1 MALTTTQVNQA
12 FLGLLGRPATGAEA
26 AKFAGQLDAATL
38 AQTLLTDASFKNE
51 LSVETLSFKT
61 VDLLNTDPAAFVES
75 LYTALLGRASD
86 AEGKAFWLSV
96 AGITP
101 NRADVVSQFIAAVQA
116 QEGTADA
123 NAFASIQAEDKA
135 LASAWV
141 ESLYNNLAGRA
152 SDAEGLDFWTNA
164 IVSFTMTPAQVA
176 ASFAAALALQ
186 GNTTEDGQNFA
197 AKLGVADNFTA
208 NFKDFNALI
217 TANEKAEQLKNLVT
231 MMNGVNKDSQVD
243 QYTQEITKITD
254 EYQKIAAVQFTA
266 ADDDNLGIDP
276 ETGESNLKGAA
287 NFTGTYNLTDAAK
300 GTIQSSDSATGTE
313 AYLTDTLTVNVTGY
327 DKTTHD
333 TFNLSELPSTSSVE
347 KLVINNG
354 AASVNGSVAGDFQ
367 YINVNGTGEFN
378 IVANTN
384 NALKDI
390 SLNSTSD
397 KDNIFTTANDLD
409 SIKTGA
415 GNDTLNLGFVSK
427 SLSTG
432 AGKDN
437 VVANIGKDAT
447 ADLGAG
453 DDTFS
458 GTLEQAAKLNAGAGD
473 DTLNVFN
480 VGKNASI
487 NAGTGDDTIK
497 LQYGINHTDGKGN
510 PISTVEI
517 DGGVGKDVIDFTDNV
532 LDKDYTGIKSIKGV
546 ETIKVLD
553 GIKLNASAISGQ
565 KIELD
570 NNGNLILDAKDATSV
585 DLSKLSLADAANVSL
600 QIDNLKSNI
609 TLKKTDANSNSHIAE
624 TITLDKDAKGIKI
637 SNFEVADDVIKIS
650 GVDVSTE
657 KLGTATPVSVARNKI
672 YELTTTDNKQTVT
685 KTNIENGLLGVDLTK
700 VADGDVFYI
709 ARSLLNAS
717 GSSNN
722 TVVYKVYVGKAVNG
736 TSKIAK
742 VDTLTTINTKDID
755 FTKNFVKADDYAEVI
770 APVNGVVTIPSE
782 GTDPISIKTDNLKNG
797 DALTISG
804 DGVETK
810 EVIVPSAKG
819 QNITVTVDAKVK
831 SLTLGDANETIK
843 YTDVN
848 KLPGTIN
855 AGAGNDTIDLS
866 AATPSGA
873 ANLAV
878 NGGVGTDTLVISG
891 ANTINSLTSVE
902 VINIKG
908 TKINADALSEN
919 NASVS
924 GTIALVN
931 TKADASTVTLD
942 VEASGA
948 TSDINLT
955 KYVQGSAEGKSVAL
969 NITNVANNVNLNKT
983 GKITETINL
992 AATASGDKAVKITGL
1007 ATGDIVKGDALDNTI
1022 AGPFVQFAKA
1032 ASGATTLNDKAAYF
1046 IDTTADVS
1054 TAANALKALGD
1065 ITLASGKALVAFN
1078 TDKGTYIYSVSG
1090 GDSIAAGNFTLA
1102 AIVDDKINNKDSIA
1116 SGAITFTVDNTPK
1129 ELKAVDVAFDTLSSG
1144 KLNLADLTAYDTAN
1158 AIIVNK
1164 VSGELTVSGAN
1175 AQINK
1180 VDAFITTASGKV
1192 TKESGV
1198 TSTVDV
1204 YLGGSKTAAG
1214 TETLDFSGKS
1224 AVASSADKVYLNTTG
1239 LLTIKDAT
1247 NFGTELDLSKV
1258 DANITISG
1266 DVTTASGDLTK
1277 LFAGADSGD
1286 KIALTISGGSSG
1298 TFTLTDA
1305 QETVTASSSISGAT
1319 INLGAGDDKIIINSV
1334 AANGLKGATIDG
1346 GAGRDT
1352 LVVGDNISGSGDFTL
1367 NSIEVLQAS
1376 GASAKVDYSQ
1386 IKDQALTLTKTGSG
1400 SLEIVAASGDTT
1412 IDLSKL
1418 NNNAATGE
1426 TKLDALTLSGV
1437 ASGATVKLDA
1447 KDGIAEKITLAS
1459 TAEKVA
1465 ITGIAAKDELGG
1477 AGLNSTASS
1486 FDIASVSSNKISSVT
1501 ANKAYFV
1508 KASEIKMTSIT
1519 DETNLMTAI
1528 SEAAKALSS
1537 NSTAIIAV
1545 NDGNGN
1551 AAIYQ
1556 ITGGSSTSAADE
1568 TLKLIATVDN
1578 NIGDGDTIASGVI
1591 TFA

>member
-96 AGITP
+96 AGATP

-186 GNTTEDGQNFA
+186 GNTTEDGQNYL
-197 AKLGVADNFTA
+197 AKQGVADNFTA

-243 QYTQEITKITD
+243 QYVEEITKVGN
-254 EYQKIAAVQFTA
+254 EYQSIAAVQFTK

-287 NFTGTYNLTDAAK
+287 NFTGTYNLTDPTK

-313 AYLTDTLTVNVTGY
+313 AYLTDTLTINVTGY
-327 DKTTHD
+327 DKTNRAD
-333 TFNLSELPSTSSVE
+333 FNLSDLPSTSSVE

-354 AASVNGSVAGDFQ
+354 AANVSGSVTGDFQ
-367 YINVNGTGEFN
+367 YINVNGTGKFE
-378 IVANTN
+378 ISASTN

-390 SLNSTSD
+390 SLNSAAS
-397 KDNIFTTANDLD
+397 KDGEINTFTTGNALD

-415 GNDTLNLGFVSK
+415 GDDHLTLGTVSK
-427 SLSTG
+427 SINTG

-437 VVANIGKDAT
+437 VTADLGKNAT

-453 DDTFS
+453 DDTFN
-458 GTLEQAAKLNAGAGD
+458 GTLGEGAKLNGGAGN
-473 DTLNVFN
+473 DTLNVLSAE
-480 VGKNASI
+480 KNASI
-487 NAGTGDDTIK
+487 SAGTGDDTIK
-497 LQYGINHTDGKGN
+497 LQFGISGINHTDGKGN

-517 DGGVGKDVIDFTDNV
+517 DGGLGKDIIDFTEPSV
-532 LDKDYTGIKSIKGV
+532 VGASKDFTGIKSIKGV

-553 GIKLNASAISGQ
+553 GIKLKASAISGQ

-570 NNGNLILDAKDATSV
+570 NNGNLILDAKGATSV

-650 GVDVSTE
+650 GADVSAD
-657 KLGTATPVSVARNKI
+657 KLGNSAAKVSVARNKI
-672 YELTTTDNKQTVT
+672 YELTTPDNKQTVT
-685 KTNIENGLLGVDLTK
+685 KANIENGSLGVDLTK

-709 ARSLLNAS
+709 ARSLQNAA
-717 GSSNN
+717 GSTNN

-736 TSKIAK
+736 QNKIAK

-755 FTKNFVKADDYAEVI
+755 FAKNFVKADDYAEVI

-797 DALTISG
+797 DTLTISG
-804 DGVETK
+804 TGVETK

-819 QNITVTVDAKVK
+819 QNITVNVETKVK
-831 SLTLGDANETIK
+831 TLTLGDANETIK
-843 YTDVN
+843 YNAVD
-848 KLPGTIN
+848 KLPETIN

-866 AATPSGA
+866 AVAA
-873 ANLAV
+873 ANLKV
-878 NGGVGTDTLVISG
+878 SGGAGIDTLIISG
-891 ANTINSLTSVE
+891 DNTITSLTSVE
-902 VINIKG
+902 KIELKG
-908 TKINADALSEN
+908 TKINADALSIN
-919 NASVS
+919 NASVDVR
-924 GTIALVN
+924 TIELVN
-931 TKADASTVTLD
+931 GKTAKATLEVD
-942 VEASGA
+942 ASGA

-955 KYVQGSAEGKSVAL
+955 KYFQSGSGDKAVAL

-983 GKITETINL
+983 GNIAETINL
-992 AATASGDKAVKITGL
+992 AADATGVKITGL
-1007 ATGDIVKGDALDNTI
+1007 ATGDIVQGGALDNTI

-1032 ASGATTLNDKAAYF
+1032 ASGATTLNDKAAYY
-1046 IDTTADVS
+1046 INTNADVS
-1054 TAANALKALGD
+1054 TAANALKALGEV
-1065 ITLASGKALVAFN
+1065 TLASSGKALVAFN

-1090 GDSIAAGNFTLA
+1090 AASNLTATNFTLA
-1102 AIVDDKINNKDSIA
+1102 AIVDDKINNKDKIA
-1116 SGAITFTVDNTPK
+1116 GGEITFTVDNTPK
-1129 ELKAVDVAFDTLSSG
+1129 ELKAVDVAFDTLSG
-1144 KLNLADLTAYDTAN
+1144 TLDLADLTAYSDAN
-1158 AIIVNK
+1158 AITVTG
-1164 VSGELTVSGAN
+1164 VSGALSVSGAN
-1175 AQINK
+1175 AQIDK
-1180 VDAFITTASGKV
+1180 VDAFITASGGKV
-1192 TKESGV
+1192 TKDASV

-1214 TETLDFSGKS
+1214 TETLDFSGESS

-1247 NFGTELDLSKV
+1247 NFGTKLDLSKV
-1258 DANITISG
+1258 ENGQVKITDAIATANSSKDVSALYFAQNGVQAGDTI
-1266 DVTTASGDLTK
+1266 
-1277 LFAGADSGD
+1277 
-1286 KIALTISGGSSG
+1286 
-1298 TFTLTDA
+1298 TFT
-1305 QETVTASSSISGAT
+1305 
-1319 INLGAGDDKIIINSV
+1319 
-1334 AANGLKGATIDG
+1334 
-1346 GAGRDT
+1346 
-1352 LVVGDNISGSGDFTL
+1352 
-1367 NSIEVLQAS
+1367 
-1376 GASAKVDYSQ
+1376 
-1386 IKDQALTLTKTGSG
+1386 
-1400 SLEIVAASGDTT
+1400 VAASSAGDNG
-1412 IDLSKL
+1412 K
-1418 NNNAATGE
+1418 
-1426 TKLDALTLSGV
+1426 V
-1437 ASGATVKLDA
+1437 VATVG
-1447 KDGIAEKITLAS
+1447 KDIITLAS
-1459 TAEKVA
+1459 SVTDSKALAIDLGNDTAADKLDASAVA
-1465 ITGIAAKDELGG
+1465 AVSSSNQLPTKMLSVENAKAGDQIKLEATASAAVEGVVKKTFDSSSSESYVDAIKAAFTSENKGKAFLIEAKD
-1477 AGLNSTASS
+1477 T
-1486 FDIASVSSNKISSVT
+1486 
-1501 ANKAYFV
+1501 
-1508 KASEIKMTSIT
+1508 KASGAQETKYYLAVDNGTTGLATGDKIIELVGVT
-1519 DETNLMTAI
+1519 D
-1528 SEAAKALSS
+1528 
-1537 NSTAIIAV
+1537 
-1545 NDGNGN
+1545 
-1551 AAIYQ
+1551 
-1556 ITGGSSTSAADE
+1556 
-1568 TLKLIATVDN
+1568 TLKLNTTITDN
-1578 NIGDGDTIASGVI
+1578 FI
-1591 TFA
+1591 TLA

>member
-1 MALTTTQVNQA
+1 MALNVTQVNQA

-123 NAFASIQAEDKA
+123 NAFATIQAEDKA

-208 NFKDFNALI
+208 NFKDFNSLI

-243 QYTQEITKITD
+243 QYTEEITKITD

-287 NFTGTYNLTDAAK
+287 NFTGTYNLTDATK
-300 GTIQSSDSATGTE
+300 GTIQSSYSATGTE

-333 TFNLSELPSTSSVE
+333 TFNLSDLPSTSSVE

-354 AASVNGSVAGDFQ
+354 AANVNGSVAGDFQ
-367 YINVNGTGEFN
+367 YINVNGTGSFN
-378 IVANTN
+378 ISANTN
-384 NALKDI
+384 NALKDV
-390 SLNSTSD
+390 SLNSTSS
-397 KDNIFTTANDLD
+397 KDGEINIFTTGNALD

-415 GNDTLNLGFVSK
+415 GDDHLTILNTVSK
-427 SLSTG
+427 SINTG

-437 VVANIGKDAT
+437 VSAALGKNAT

-453 DDTFS
+453 DDTFT
-458 GTLEQAAKLNAGAGD
+458 GTLGEGAKLNGGAGN
-473 DTLNVFN
+473 DTLNVLSA
-480 VGKNASI
+480 GKNASI
-487 NAGTGDDTIK
+487 SAGTGDDTIK

-517 DGGVGKDVIDFTDNV
+517 DGGVGKDVIDFTEPSV
-532 LDKDYTGIKSIKGV
+532 VGASKDFTGIKSIKGV

-650 GVDVSTE
+650 GVDVVTTE
-657 KLGTATPVSVARNKI
+657 KLGNSAAKVSVERNKI

-709 ARSLLNAS
+709 ARSLQNAS

-755 FTKNFVKADDYAEVI
+755 FAKNFVKADDYKEVI
-770 APVNGVVTIPSE
+770 APTPTPGADANSYTVDISNAQ

-797 DALTISG
+797 QTLTISG
-804 DGVETK
+804 TGVDTK
-810 EVIVPSAKG
+810 DVIVPSAKG
-819 QNITVTVDAKVK
+819 QNITVNVETKVK
-831 SLTLGDANETIK
+831 SLTLGDANETIT
-843 YTDVN
+843 YTKAD
-848 KLPGTIN
+848 KLPETIN

-866 AATPSGA
+866 AIAASG
-873 ANLAV
+873 NLTVNAV
-878 NGGVGTDTLVISG
+878 NGGDGRDTLVISG
-891 ANTINSLTSVE
+891 TNTITSLKSVE
-902 VINIKG
+902 SINIKG
-908 TKINADALSEN
+908 TSINADALSEN
-919 NASVS
+919 NASVL

-931 TKADASTVTLD
+931 DKDVAGEVVLTVDAST
-942 VEASGA
+942 AKN
-948 TSDINLT
+948 DINLT
-955 KYVQGSAEGKSVAL
+955 KYVDGSAEGKSVAL
-969 NITNVANNVNLNKT
+969 NISGVSTNVNLNK
-983 GKITETINL
+983 
-992 AATASGDKAVKITGL
+992 
-1007 ATGDIVKGDALDNTI
+1007 
-1022 AGPFVQFAKA
+1022 
-1032 ASGATTLNDKAAYF
+1032 NDK
-1046 IDTTADVS
+1046 IKET
-1054 TAANALKALGD
+1054 
-1065 ITLASGKALVAFN
+1065 ITLASGANVAINGIGSGDKLDLSAINASTYEINNGNADTKADITVKASADNKYTLTV
-1078 TDKGTYIYSVSG
+1078 VSG
-1090 GDSIAAGNFTLA
+1090 GSI
-1102 AIVDDKINNKDSIA
+1102 
-1116 SGAITFTVDNTPK
+1116 SGATIDLGSGDNTINIT
-1129 ELKAVDVAFDTLSSG
+1129 ATNGLSG
-1144 KLNLADLTAYDTAN
+1144 ATIN
-1158 AIIVNK
+1158 AGDGINT
-1164 VSGELTVSGAN
+1164 LTVSGAN
-1175 AQINK
+1175 IDGATINTGAGN
-1180 VDAFITTASGKV
+1180 DTLQLGAGLGAGKLDPNGP
-1192 TKESGV
+1192 S
-1198 TSTVDV
+1198 TS
-1204 YLGGSKTAAG
+1204 
-1214 TETLDFSGKS
+1214 
-1224 AVASSADKVYLNTTG
+1224 VAN
-1239 LLTIKDAT
+1239 
-1247 NFGTELDLSKV
+1247 
-1258 DANITISG
+1258 ANIDLGAG
-1266 DVTTASGDLTK
+1266 DDTLIVRGASI
-1277 LFAGADSGD
+1277 AD
-1286 KIALTISGGSSG
+1286 
-1298 TFTLTDA
+1298 
-1305 QETVTASSSISGAT
+1305 AT
-1319 INLGAGDDKIIINSV
+1319 INLGAGNDRIIILSEKV
-1334 AANGLKGATIDG
+1334 EDLKGATIDG
-1346 GAGRDT
+1346 GEGRDT
-1352 LVVGDNISGSGDFTL
+1352 LVIYGDTTKVVSGDLTTGKSGFTIK
-1367 NSIEVLQAS
+1367 SAEVLEIAGNNDVKVNAS
-1376 GASAKVDYSQ
+1376 ILNGQS
-1386 IKDQALTLTKTGSG
+1386 LTLTKGKGTGK
-1400 SLEIVAASGDTT
+1400 LEIVADEQN

-1418 NNNAATGE
+1418 AGTSGSE
-1426 TKLDALTLSGV
+1426 TALTKLTLSGV
-1437 ASGATVKLDA
+1437 GKDATVALSKT
-1447 KDGIAEKITLAS
+1447 KDSIAETITLAS
-1459 TAEKVA
+1459 TAENVTINGFESTKDKLKLAVGAAADSISSSTVLKDKVLVGSA
-1465 ITGIAAKDELGG
+1465 INSVANIIGESGKVHSDLVSAFSAA
-1477 AGLNSTASS
+1477 ASAFSASS
-1486 FDIASVSSNKISSVT
+1486 QKGYIAQVKDAKTSLYEITNNGTDQSKIDAGDSV
-1501 ANKAYFV
+1501 
-1508 KASEIKMTSIT
+1508 
-1519 DETNLMTAI
+1519 
-1528 SEAAKALSS
+1528 
-1537 NSTAIIAV
+1537 
-1545 NDGNGN
+1545 
-1551 AAIYQ
+1551 
-1556 ITGGSSTSAADE
+1556 
-1568 TLKLIATVDN
+1568 KLIATFDVSNLVATDFVN
-1578 NIGDGDTIASGVI
+1578 A
-1591 TFA
+1591 